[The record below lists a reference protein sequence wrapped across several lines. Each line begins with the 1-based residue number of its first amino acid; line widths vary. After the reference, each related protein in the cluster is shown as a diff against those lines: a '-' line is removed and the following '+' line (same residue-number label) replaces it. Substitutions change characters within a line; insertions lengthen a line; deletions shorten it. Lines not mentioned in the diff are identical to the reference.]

1 MIMLNTCKTILLA
14 GMIVVFLTACVNQ
27 NGGASLQEGDTE
39 TSANKD
45 AKTLK
50 EASTSTNEHTEL
62 KALFKKSVF
71 FGDSITEG
79 FMFHDV
85 LDIRNVFGEAGKT
98 AFFALKDN
106 DVAKLVERNPEHLFI
121 ALGSDDI
128 LWPTDNPLQFA
139 IQQYG
144 LLLDKMKEELPHT
157 KITILSVTP
166 VTEKALKEEPRYSN
180 IAAYNQMLKELAGK
194 KQVKYVDVSSIA
206 EQNPALYDEDGIHF
220 KAEFYPLLLDFLKGE
235 L

>member
-1 MIMLNTCKTILLA
+1 MIMLNTWKTILLA
-14 GMIVVFLTACVNQ
+14 GMLVISLTACANQ
-27 NGGASLQEGDTE
+27 NGGTSSLAVDTE
-39 TSANKD
+39 TSTNKG

-50 EASTSTNEHTEL
+50 ETATSMNENDEL
-62 KALFKKSVF
+62 KSLFKKSVF

-98 AFFALKDN
+98 AFFAVEDN

-139 IQQYG
+139 IQQYEK
-144 LLLDKMKEELPHT
+144 LLDQIKEKLPST
-157 KITILSVTP
+157 QITLLSVTP
-166 VTEKALKEEPRYSN
+166 VTEKAIKEEPRYSN

-206 EQNPALYDEDGIHF
+206 EQNPALYEEDGIHF

>member
-1 MIMLNTCKTILLA
+1 MIMLNTWKTILLA
-14 GMIVVFLTACVNQ
+14 GMLVISLTACANQ
-27 NGGASLQEGDTE
+27 NSGTSSLAVDTE
-39 TSANKD
+39 TSTNKD

-50 EASTSTNEHTEL
+50 ETATSMNENDEL
-62 KALFKKSVF
+62 KSLFKKSVF

-98 AFFALKDN
+98 AFFAVEDN

-139 IQQYG
+139 IQQYEK
-144 LLLDKMKEELPHT
+144 LLDQIKEKLPST
-157 KITILSVTP
+157 QITILSVTP

-206 EQNPALYDEDGIHF
+206 EQNPALYEEDGIHF

>member
-1 MIMLNTCKTILLA
+1 MLNTWKTILLA
-14 GMIVVFLTACVNQ
+14 GMLVISLTACANQ
-27 NGGASLQEGDTE
+27 NGGTSSMAVDTE
-39 TSANKD
+39 TSTNKD
-45 AKTLK
+45 ATTLK
-50 EASTSTNEHTEL
+50 EAATSMNENDEL
-62 KALFKKSVF
+62 KSLFKKSVF

-98 AFFALKDN
+98 AFFAVKDN
-106 DVAKLVERNPEHLFI
+106 DAAKLVERNPEHLFI

-144 LLLDKMKEELPHT
+144 LLLDQIKEKLPST

-194 KQVKYVDVSSIA
+194 KQVKFVDVSSIA
-206 EQNPALYDEDGIHF
+206 EQNPALYEEDGIHF

>member
-1 MIMLNTCKTILLA
+1 MLNTWKTILLA
-14 GMIVVFLTACVNQ
+14 GMLVISLTACANQ
-27 NGGASLQEGDTE
+27 NSGTSSLAVDTE
-39 TSANKD
+39 TSTNKD

-50 EASTSTNEHTEL
+50 ETATSMNENDEL
-62 KALFKKSVF
+62 KSLFKKSVF

-98 AFFALKDN
+98 AFFAVEDN

-139 IQQYG
+139 IQQYEK
-144 LLLDKMKEELPHT
+144 LLDQIKEKLPST
-157 KITILSVTP
+157 QITLLSVTP
-166 VTEKALKEEPRYSN
+166 VTEKAIKEEPRYSN

-194 KQVKYVDVSSIA
+194 KQVKFVDVSSIA
-206 EQNPALYDEDGIHF
+206 EQNPALYEEDGIHF

>member
-1 MIMLNTCKTILLA
+1 MIMLNTWKTILLA
-14 GMIVVFLTACVNQ
+14 GMLVISLTACANQ
-27 NGGASLQEGDTE
+27 NSGTSSLAVDTE
-39 TSANKD
+39 TSTNKD

-50 EASTSTNEHTEL
+50 ETATSMNENDEL
-62 KALFKKSVF
+62 KSLFKKSVF

-98 AFFALKDN
+98 AFFAVEDN

-139 IQQYG
+139 IQQYEK
-144 LLLDKMKEELPHT
+144 LLDQIKEKLPST
-157 KITILSVTP
+157 QITLLSVTP
-166 VTEKALKEEPRYSN
+166 VTEKAIKEEPRYSN

-194 KQVKYVDVSSIA
+194 KQVKFVDVSSIA
-206 EQNPALYDEDGIHF
+206 EQNPALYEEDGIHF

>member
-1 MIMLNTCKTILLA
+1 MLNTWKTILLA
-14 GMIVVFLTACVNQ
+14 GMLVVSLTACVNQ
-27 NGGASLQEGDTE
+27 NGGTSSPAVDTE
-39 TSANKD
+39 TSTNKD

-50 EASTSTNEHTEL
+50 ETSTSMNDKTEL
-62 KALFKKSVF
+62 KTLFKESVF

-79 FMFHDV
+79 FTFHDV

-128 LWPTDNPLQFA
+128 LWPTENPLQFA

-144 LLLDKMKEELPHT
+144 TLLDQIKENLPST
-157 KITILSVTP
+157 KVTILSVTP

-180 IAAYNQMLKELAGK
+180 ISAYNQMLKELAGK
-194 KQVKYVDVSSIA
+194 KQVKYVDVSSVA
-206 EQNPALYDEDGIHF
+206 EQNPALYEEDGIHF
-220 KAEFYPLLLDFLKGE
+220 KAEFYPLMLDFLKGE
-235 L
+235 M

>member
-1 MIMLNTCKTILLA
+1 
-14 GMIVVFLTACVNQ
+14 
-27 NGGASLQEGDTE
+27 
-39 TSANKD
+39 
-45 AKTLK
+45 
-50 EASTSTNEHTEL
+50 
-62 KALFKKSVF
+62 
-71 FGDSITEG
+71 
-79 FMFHDV
+79 MFHDV

-98 AFFALKDN
+98 AFFAVKDN

-144 LLLDKMKEELPHT
+144 LLLDQMKEELPHT

-180 IAAYNQMLKELAGK
+180 IAAYNQMLKELARK

>member
-1 MIMLNTCKTILLA
+1 MIMLNTWKTILLA
-14 GMIVVFLTACVNQ
+14 GMLVISLTACANQ
-27 NGGASLQEGDTE
+27 NGGTSSLAVDTE
-39 TSANKD
+39 TSTNKD
-45 AKTLK
+45 AKMLK
-50 EASTSTNEHTEL
+50 ETATSMNENDEL
-62 KALFKKSVF
+62 KSLFKKSVF

-98 AFFALKDN
+98 AFFAVEDN

-144 LLLDKMKEELPHT
+144 LLLDQIKEKLPST
-157 KITILSVTP
+157 QITILSVTP

-194 KQVKYVDVSSIA
+194 KQVKYVDVSSIT
-206 EQNPALYDEDGIHF
+206 EQNPALYEEDGIHF

>member
-1 MIMLNTCKTILLA
+1 MIMLNTWKTILLA
-14 GMIVVFLTACVNQ
+14 GMLVISLTACANQ
-27 NGGASLQEGDTE
+27 NGGTSSMAVDTE
-39 TSANKD
+39 TSTNKD
-45 AKTLK
+45 ATTLK
-50 EASTSTNEHTEL
+50 EAATSMNENDEL
-62 KALFKKSVF
+62 KSLFKKSVF

-98 AFFALKDN
+98 AFFAVKDN
-106 DVAKLVERNPEHLFI
+106 DAAKLVERNPEHLFI

-144 LLLDKMKEELPHT
+144 LLLDQIKEKLPST

-194 KQVKYVDVSSIA
+194 KQVKFVDVSSIA
-206 EQNPALYDEDGIHF
+206 EQNPALYEEDGIHF

>member
-1 MIMLNTCKTILLA
+1 MLNTWKTILLA
-14 GMIVVFLTACVNQ
+14 GMLVISLTACVHP
-27 NGGASLQEGDTE
+27 NGGGSSPAGDTE
-39 TSANKD
+39 KSMNKD
-45 AKTLK
+45 EKTLK
-50 EASTSTNEHTEL
+50 ESSTSMNENDEL
-62 KALFKKSVF
+62 KSLFKKSVF

-79 FMFHDV
+79 FIFHDV

-98 AFFALKDN
+98 AFFAVKDN
-106 DVAKLVERNPEHLFI
+106 DAAKLVERNPEHLFI

-144 LLLDKMKEELPHT
+144 KLLDQIKEKLPST

-206 EQNPALYDEDGIHF
+206 EQNPALYEEDGIHF

>member
-1 MIMLNTCKTILLA
+1 MLNTWKTILLA
-14 GMIVVFLTACVNQ
+14 GMLVISLTACANQ
-27 NGGASLQEGDTE
+27 NSGTSSLAVDTE
-39 TSANKD
+39 TSTNKD

-50 EASTSTNEHTEL
+50 ETATSMNENDEL
-62 KALFKKSVF
+62 KSLFKKSVF

-98 AFFALKDN
+98 AFFAVEDN

-139 IQQYG
+139 IQQYEK
-144 LLLDKMKEELPHT
+144 LLDQIKEKLPST
-157 KITILSVTP
+157 QITILSVTP

-206 EQNPALYDEDGIHF
+206 EQNPALYEEDGIHF